1 MNNEK
6 LILFAEDSVQDRSD
20 ITRSFK
26 ESETCTQL
34 RFVED
39 GEDLMNYL
47 CKRKG
52 YTSGNAPSPDLIVL
66 DINTPDRNSGKALEE
81 IKKDPT
87 LKQKT
92 IRMLTKEPSYSD
104 IEASSDLGAMIS
116 KTKPWSNDENRY
128 IEFFQNVLALAQT
141 E

>member
-1 MNNEK
+1 MNKEK
-6 LILFAEDSVQDRSD
+6 LILFAEDSVRDRSD
-20 ITRSFK
+20 IIRGFK

-34 RFVED
+34 RFVEN
-39 GEDLMNYL
+39 GEDLMDYL

-52 YTSGNAPSPDLIVL
+52 YTSGNAPSPDLIVF
-66 DINTPDRNSGKALEE
+66 DINTPDSNSGKALEE
-81 IKKDPT
+81 IKKDPK

-116 KTKPWSNDENRY
+116 KIQPWSNDGNRY
-128 IEFFQNVLALAQT
+128 IEFFQNIVTLAQT

>member
-1 MNNEK
+1 MVLNNNWFKPYGVTRYFSQTLLISPLAFSYKRLLGGCYSLLVETEMNNEK

-47 CKRKG
+47 CNRKG
-52 YTSGNAPSPDLIVL
+52 YTSGNAPSPDLTSLI
-66 DINTPDRNSGKALEE
+66 
-81 IKKDPT
+81 
-87 LKQKT
+87 
-92 IRMLTKEPSYSD
+92 
-104 IEASSDLGAMIS
+104 
-116 KTKPWSNDENRY
+116 
-128 IEFFQNVLALAQT
+128 
-141 E
+141 

>member
-6 LILFAEDSVQDRSD
+6 LILFAEDSVQDRSN
-20 ITRSFK
+20 ITRGFK

-52 YTSGNAPSPDLIVL
+52 YTSGNAPSPDLIVF

-81 IKKDPT
+81 IKKDPSLSRKPFVCL
-87 LKQKT
+87 LK
-92 IRMLTKEPSYSD
+92 
-104 IEASSDLGAMIS
+104 
-116 KTKPWSNDENRY
+116 NRH
-128 IEFFQNVLALAQT
+128 IAILKHHQIWEQ
-141 E
+141 

>member
-20 ITRSFK
+20 ITRGFK

-47 CKRKG
+47 CNRKG
-52 YTSGNAPSPDLIVL
+52 YTSGNAPSPDLTSLI
-66 DINTPDRNSGKALEE
+66 
-81 IKKDPT
+81 
-87 LKQKT
+87 
-92 IRMLTKEPSYSD
+92 
-104 IEASSDLGAMIS
+104 
-116 KTKPWSNDENRY
+116 
-128 IEFFQNVLALAQT
+128 
-141 E
+141 

>member
-39 GEDLMNYL
+39 GED
-47 CKRKG
+47 
-52 YTSGNAPSPDLIVL
+52 
-66 DINTPDRNSGKALEE
+66 
-81 IKKDPT
+81 
-87 LKQKT
+87 
-92 IRMLTKEPSYSD
+92 
-104 IEASSDLGAMIS
+104 
-116 KTKPWSNDENRY
+116 DEL
-128 IEFFQNVLALAQT
+128 FV
-141 E
+141 